1 MHVFI
6 SKDYK
11 IYKISKINNKINK
24 ITISNMGLV
33 RVTIIRAVMM
43 L

>member
-1 MHVFI
+1 MKLRISKSMHVFI
-6 SKDYK
+6 SKDY
-11 IYKISKINNKINK
+11 K

>member
-11 IYKISKINNKINK
+11 ISKINK

>member
-6 SKDYK
+6 SKDS
-11 IYKISKINNKINK
+11 KISKINK